1 MTLFFAD
8 IGFRVGERAIVREFV
23 TEATV
28 AAVPAEPLIFLCGF
42 VVAEGAAE
50 AWMSPNW
57 PRRAAALEE
66 AASARR
72 RAAEIRFSWEACFFS
87 SAAALREAVAALLS
101 SASVSF
107 AALAAFLSA
116 IAVAFVLGGLPKRNG
131 RGPGGVKIV
140 LPCESISTDPWSK
153 EWRKEGKN
161 SPITGEGSGD
171 MGE

>member
-1 MTLFFAD
+1 LTLFFAD

-28 AAVPAEPLIFLCGF
+28 TAVPAEPLIFFCRF
-42 VVAEGAAE
+42 IVAEGAAE

-57 PRRAAALEE
+57 PLRAAALEE

-72 RAAEIRFSWEACFFS
+72 RAAEICFSWEACFFS
-87 SAAALREAVAALLS
+87 SSAALQEAVAALFSL
-101 SASVSF
+101 ASFPF
-107 AALAAFLSA
+107 AAFAAFLSA
-116 IAVAFVLGGLPKRNG
+116 IAVAFVLGGLPKQNK

-140 LPCESISTDPWSK
+140 LPCESILTDPWSK
-153 EWRKEGKN
+153 EWREEGKN
-161 SPITGEGSGD
+161 LPITGEGSGD